1 MPAPTN
7 DQLVAFYKEML
18 LARRIEERAGQLYVQ
33 QKFSGFCHLYIGQEA
48 VSTGCLNAIRKG
60 QDYVIGGY
68 RDHVQPMVLG
78 MTAREMMA
86 ELFGKATGCVRGK
99 GGSMHMF
106 SKSGRFLGGHGI
118 VGGQAPLAT
127 GVGWKI
133 KYNKED
139 LVCLCFIGDAAIN
152 QGQFHEAMNMAAIW
166 NLPVIFIIEN
176 NLYGMG
182 TAIKRT
188 CTLDV
193 LADRAKGYAMDQA
206 VVDGR
211 NVVNTYAQMTDIVAN
226 VRKTSKPILVEIQT
240 YRLRGH
246 SMSDPQAY
254 RSKEEVEAE
263 RAKDCLILLQDELLK
278 RKLAKEADFEK
289 WEEEVAEIVEDAVTF
304 ADESPEPEVEELWD
318 HVLAPE
324 PEGLVFNADMYRR
337 QAEEAAAGSVEEA
350 LARR

>member
-1 MPAPTN
+1 MPAPSN
-7 DQLVAFYKEML
+7 DQLVSFYKEML
-18 LARRIEERAGQLYVQ
+18 LGRRIEERVGQLYVQ

-60 QDYVIGGY
+60 KDYVIGGY

-78 MTAREMMA
+78 MSARAMMA

-106 SKSGRFLGGHGI
+106 SKEGRFLGGHGI

-127 GVGWKI
+127 GVGWQI
-133 KYNKED
+133 KYTKED

-193 LADRAKGYAMDQA
+193 LADRAKGYNMAQA

-211 NVVNTYAQMTDIVAN
+211 NVINTYMQMTEIVET
-226 VRKTSKPILVEIQT
+226 VRKTSKPILIEIQT

-254 RSKEEVEAE
+254 RSKQE
-263 RAKDCLILLQDELLK
+263 
-278 RKLAKEADFEK
+278 F
-289 WEEEVAEIVEDAVTF
+289 
-304 ADESPEPEVEELWD
+304 
-318 HVLAPE
+318 
-324 PEGLVFNADMYRR
+324 
-337 QAEEAAAGSVEEA
+337 
-350 LARR
+350 

>member
-1 MPAPTN
+1 MSAPTN
-7 DQLVAFYKEML
+7 EQLISFYQEML
-18 LARRIEERAGQLYVQ
+18 LARRIEERTGQLYVQ

-60 QDYVIGGY
+60 KDYVISAY
-68 RDHVQPMVLG
+68 RDHVQPMALG
-78 MTAREMMA
+78 MSGSEMMA
-86 ELFGKATGCVRGK
+86 ELYGKATGCAGGK

-106 SKSGRFLGGHGI
+106 SKKLRYLGGHGI
-118 VGGQAPLAT
+118 VGGQAPLAA
-127 GVGWKI
+127 GVGFKI
-133 KYNKED
+133 KYSKED
-139 LVCLCFIGDAAIN
+139 LVCLCFVGDAAIN
-152 QGQFHEAMNMAAIW
+152 QGQFHEALNMAAVW

-182 TAIKRT
+182 TAIRRT
-188 CTLDV
+188 CALEV

-211 NVVNTYAQMTDIVAN
+211 NVINTFNQMTEIIAN
-226 VRKTSKPILVEIQT
+226 VRKTSRPILIEIQT

-254 RSKEEVEAE
+254 RSKEEVEGE
-263 RAKDCLILLQDELLK
+263 RNKDCLNILKDELIK

-289 WEEEVAEIVEDAVTF
+289 WEEMVGEQVDTAVEFAED
-304 ADESPEPEVEELWD
+304 SPEPALDQLWD

-324 PEGLVFNADMYRR
+324 PAGLVQFNVTGHGANPK
-337 QAEEAAAGSVEEA
+337 QS
-350 LARR
+350 L